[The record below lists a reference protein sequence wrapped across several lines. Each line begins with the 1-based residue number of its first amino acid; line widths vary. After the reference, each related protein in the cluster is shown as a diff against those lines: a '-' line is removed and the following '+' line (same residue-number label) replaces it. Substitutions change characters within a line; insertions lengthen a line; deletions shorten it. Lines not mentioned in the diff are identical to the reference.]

1 MKKVLLS
8 LMMLMAGMTINAQV
22 ITLTDGGVYEK
33 KEVVKVDSV
42 KASELFVRAME
53 ALSDWTGPD
62 GRSKAGIDYQDKESG
77 TIIYKGNYYMGFR
90 HVILRAGWDM
100 FADFTMK
107 VRCKDGRAQITMTI
121 PSMTGKY
128 SANNNER
135 TVPLSE
141 IVNKIH
147 EKGKKKRPTHE
158 YLPKI
163 PEVASTLIS
172 AMCERLKQGG
182 AEDDDF

>member
-1 MKKVLLS
+1 MKKFLLS
-8 LMMLMAGMTINAQV
+8 FFLLVGLSASGQV
-22 ITLTDGGVYEK
+22 IELTDNGVYEK
-33 KEVVKVDSV
+33 KEVVNVDNV
-42 KASELFVRAME
+42 KSSELFGRAME

-90 HVILRAGWDM
+90 HVVLRAGWDM
-100 FADFTMK
+100 YADFTMK
-107 VRCKDGRAQITMTI
+107 VRCKDGRAQITVTI

-128 SANNNER
+128 SANNTER

-141 IVNKIH
+141 IVKTIN

-158 YLPKI
+158 FLPQI
-163 PEVASTLIS
+163 PETATTLIN
-172 AMCERLKQGG
+172 AMSQRLKKE
-182 AEDDDF
+182 EDDDDF

>member
-1 MKKVLLS
+1 
-8 LMMLMAGMTINAQV
+8 MLFVALTINAQV
-22 ITLTDGGVYEK
+22 ITLTDNGVYEQ
-33 KEVVKVDSV
+33 KEVVTIDSV
-42 KASELFVRAME
+42 KAITLYGRAME

-90 HVILRAGWDM
+90 HVVLRAGWDM
-100 FADFTMK
+100 YADFTMK
-107 VRCKDGRAQITMTI
+107 VRCKDGRAQITIII
-121 PSMTGKY
+121 PSITGKY
-128 SANNNER
+128 SANNVER

-141 IVNKIH
+141 IVNTIN

-163 PEVASTLIS
+163 PEVAKTLID
-172 AMCERLKQGG
+172 AMKQRLILNGV
-182 AEDDDF
+182 DDDF

>member
-8 LMMLMAGMTINAQV
+8 MMMLMAGMTVNAQV

-33 KEVVKVDSV
+33 KEVVKVDSI

-62 GRSKAGIDYQDKESG
+62 GRSKAGIDFQDKESG

-90 HVILRAGWDM
+90 HVVLRAGWDM

-107 VRCKDGRAQITMTI
+107 VRCKDTKAQITMTI
-121 PSMTGKY
+121 PSITGKY
-128 SANNNER
+128 TANNVER

-141 IVNKIH
+141 IVNTIN

-158 YLPKI
+158 YLPQI
-163 PEVASTLIS
+163 PDVANALIN
-172 AMCERLKQGG
+172 AMSQRLKQGTG
-182 AEDDDF
+182 DDDF

>member
-1 MKKVLLS
+1 MKRLILLLTFFACIS
-8 LMMLMAGMTINAQV
+8 ANAQE
-22 ITLTDGGVYEK
+22 IELNENGVYEK

-42 KASELFVRAME
+42 KANVLYERAMI

-77 TIIYKGNYYMGFR
+77 TIIHKGNYYMGFR